1 MLAGVNGDE
10 ELRKKTLKLIEQE
23 RKKKLVRAIQGM

>member
-23 RKKKLVRAIQGM
+23 RKKS

>member
-23 RKKKLVRAIQGM
+23 RTKS